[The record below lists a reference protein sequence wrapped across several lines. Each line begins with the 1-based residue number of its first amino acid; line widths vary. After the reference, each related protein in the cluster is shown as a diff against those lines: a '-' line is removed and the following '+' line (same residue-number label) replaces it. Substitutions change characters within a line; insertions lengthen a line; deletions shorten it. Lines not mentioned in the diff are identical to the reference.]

1 MDKVSSQNKKAWSYC
16 AYDFWVKE
24 LGRPEDAAKSMMA
37 DPSYYL
43 RRHIEL
49 FGNIKDKK
57 IINPLGSCG
66 KKAIPLALLGAH
78 VTVVDISDSNR
89 QYAIETAKAAGVD
102 IAYVLS
108 DLLELDT
115 KKFNDFDIAY
125 LEGGILHYFSD
136 IDSLSAKIYALLKPS
151 GKLILNDFHPIRKIF
166 KQRDIFIDNDDS
178 IKVTGDY
185 FESDIHEE
193 VMAHQKYY
201 DGPKEIPKCLL
212 RYWTLGEIVT
222 SFASAGFIIE
232 QLAEA
237 PRFDQHKNIPGEFT
251 LVARK

>member
-1 MDKVSSQNKKAWSYC
+1 MDNISHQNKKAWSYD

-24 LGRPEDAAKSMMA
+24 MGRPEEEAQRMIA

-43 RRHIEL
+43 RRHIEFL
-49 FGNIKDKK
+49 RNVEGKK
-57 IINPLGSCG
+57 IANLMGSCG
-66 KKAIPLALLGAH
+66 KKAIPLALLGAK

-89 QYAIETAKAAGVD
+89 RYALETARAAGVN
-102 IAYVLS
+102 IIFILS

-115 KKFNDFDIAY
+115 EKFNNFDIAY

-136 IDSLSAKIYALLKPS
+136 IDSLAAKIYELLKPS

-166 KQRDIFIDNDDS
+166 KERDIFIDSDNS

-185 FESDIHEE
+185 FESKIHEE
-193 VMAHQKYY
+193 AMAHQKYY
-201 DGPKEIPKCLL
+201 DGQKEIPKCLL

-232 QLAEA
+232 QLAEG
-237 PRFDQHKNIPGEFT
+237 PRFDKYKNIPGEFT